1 MVGSAR
7 VSTTSR
13 RISVTSI
20 PAPVRRSLRPLIAPI
35 VRHTPGRIVRWG
47 TLRRLRPFSVHY
59 GRDRGEPVDR
69 RYIAAFMT
77 AHADVI
83 RGDVLEVREPLY
95 AARAGSAVG
104 QIHVVDIDSANRQ
117 ATLIADLTVVGSLPA
132 SSYDCAIVTQTLQF
146 LADVDASIANLRQ
159 ALRPGGTLLLTVPCL
174 SKVDHEAPA
183 SDYWRWT
190 PAGLK
195 VLLERGFPGDLVHV
209 EGRGNVL
216 ASVAFLMGL
225 AQEDLRE
232 EELGFE
238 DSRFPLVACARV
250 DRRG

>member
-1 MVGSAR
+1 
-7 VSTTSR
+7 
-13 RISVTSI
+13 
-20 PAPVRRSLRPLIAPI
+20 
-35 VRHTPGRIVRWG
+35 
-47 TLRRLRPFSVHY
+47 
-59 GRDRGEPVDR
+59 
-69 RYIAAFMT
+69 
-77 AHADVI
+77 
-83 RGDVLEVREPLY
+83 VLEVREPLY
-95 AARAGSAVG
+95 AGRAGSAVG

-146 LADVDASIANLRQ
+146 LGDVDASIANLRQ

-195 VLLERGFPGDLVHV
+195 LLLERGFPGDLVHV

-238 DSRFPLVACARV
+238 DSNFPLVACALV
-250 DRRG
+250 QRRG